1 MEAQFATNGITQDLT
16 KFYHALQALDAS
28 VLAEVSEL
36 ITNPPENNK
45 YEVLKTRIL
54 NEFQDSEE
62 KRLKALLN
70 TTELG
75 NQQPSKLLKHMKD
88 LAESKV
94 SDELL
99 KSLWMQRLPTNTQTV
114 LSTSE
119 DTLDKL
125 ATMADRIHD
134 IVTPNIY
141 STELVPTAGNA
152 SPWEGQLCE
161 IIKRLE
167 RIKSKGRSATPC
179 LCQRSSS
186 RSSTRSTSAEP
197 KYCWYHKRFGQ
208 EAKKC
213 TSPCSWKSKPDKKE
227 EN

>member
-1 MEAQFATNGITQDLT
+1 MEAQFATNSITQDLT
-16 KFYHALQALDAS
+16 KFYHAVQALDAS

-36 ITNPPENNK
+36 ITNPPDNNK
-45 YEVLKTRIL
+45 YEALKTRIL

-75 NQQPSKLLKHMKD
+75 NQRPSRLLKHMRD

-134 IVTPNIY
+134 IVSPNIC
-141 STELVPTAGNA
+141 STEVVSATNA
-152 SPWEGQLCE
+152 TPWENQLCE
-161 IIKRLE
+161 IIKRLD
-167 RIKSKGRSATPC
+167 RIESRGRSATPH
-179 LCQRSSS
+179 RRRRFNSKS
-186 RSSTRSTSAEP
+186 RTRAASTES

-213 TSPCSWKSKPDKKE
+213 TSPCSWKNKPDKKE

>member
-1 MEAQFATNGITQDLT
+1 MEAQFATNSITQDLT
-16 KFYHALQALDAS
+16 KFYHAVQALDAS

-36 ITNPPENNK
+36 ITNPPDNNK
-45 YEVLKTRIL
+45 YEALKTRIL

-75 NQQPSKLLKHMKD
+75 NQRPSRLLKHMRD

-134 IVTPNIY
+134 IVSPNIC
-141 STELVPTAGNA
+141 STEVVSAANA
-152 SPWEGQLCE
+152 TPWENQLCE
-161 IIKRLE
+161 IIKRLD
-167 RIKSKGRSATPC
+167 RIESRGRSATPH
-179 LCQRSSS
+179 RRRRFNSKS
-186 RSSTRSTSAEP
+186 RTRAASTES

-213 TSPCSWKSKPDKKE
+213 TSPCSWKNKPDKKE